1 MNSFASPVLV
11 IRPTLP
17 ADRQDIFDFCK
28 FIWDG
33 HDYIPYVFDE
43 WLADSRGQMF
53 SALYAGRIVGLTRLV
68 QQTSSQWWLEG
79 FRVDPRLQGQGIGSR
94 LHRYAVAWWQEHGQ
108 GVLRLWTS
116 AQRFK
121 VHHLCERDGFI
132 RTMERASYNAAPL
145 PVAKSTRLTPLAESE
160 FAEAVEF
167 SLRSEHAPRERGML
181 DAWWQAAVPEEP
193 LLRWLVQQTEGQ
205 VFWWRGRRGLVC
217 TWDSSED
224 GQRISAVGLL
234 ACAEADIPALL
245 TDLRQHPSQSGYQ
258 IITWRA
264 PLRPDLDTLLQ
275 TAGFSFDEDSRIYQY
290 EKMRAERK

>member
-1 MNSFASPVLV
+1 MNSFAAPALV

-17 ADRQDIFDFCK
+17 SDRQDIFGFCK

-43 WLADSRGQMF
+43 WLTDPRGQMF
-53 SALYAGRIVGLTRLV
+53 SALYAGRVVGLTRLV

-79 FRVDPRLQGQGIGSR
+79 FRVDPRLQGQGVGSR
-94 LHRYAVAWWQEHGQ
+94 LHRYTVAWWQERAQ

-116 AQRFK
+116 AQRVK
-121 VHHLCERDGFI
+121 VHHLCERDGFV
-132 RTMERASYNAAPL
+132 RTMERAPYNAVPL
-145 PVAKSTRLTPLAESE
+145 PLAKSTRLTPLAESE
-160 FAEAVEF
+160 FAEAVAF
-167 SLRSEHAPRERGML
+167 ALRSEHAPRERGML
-181 DAWWQAAVPEEP
+181 DAWWQSAVPEEP
-193 LLRWLVQQTEGQ
+193 LMRWLVEQAKAQF
-205 VFWWRGRRGLVC
+205 FWWRGRHGLVC
-217 TWDSSED
+217 TWDGSED

-264 PLRPDLDTLLQ
+264 PIRPDLDTLLQ

-290 EKMRAERK
+290 EKMRAECK